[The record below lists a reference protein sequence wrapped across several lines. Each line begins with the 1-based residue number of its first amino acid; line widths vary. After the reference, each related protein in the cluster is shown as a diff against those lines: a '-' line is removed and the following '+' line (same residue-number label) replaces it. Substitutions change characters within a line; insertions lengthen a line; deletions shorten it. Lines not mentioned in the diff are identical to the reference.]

1 MVACDGLDGGSN
13 HMVDNKTLI
22 KLRQLA
28 VFAILLLA
36 VALTAVISARHR
48 MGLIALRSGFVVFN
62 VLSFFYCLS
71 LAGQKAWEA
80 SGRIAIALR
89 RASKESSDVECN

>member
-1 MVACDGLDGGSN
+1 MVA
-13 HMVDNKTLI
+13 NKPLI
-22 KLRQLA
+22 KLRQLG
-28 VFAILLLA
+28 VFAILLLGA
-36 VALTAVISARHR
+36 ALTTVILARHR
-48 MGLIALRSGFVVFN
+48 TGLIALRAGFAVFN

-89 RASKESSDVECN
+89 RACKEPSDVECN

>member
-1 MVACDGLDGGSN
+1 
-13 HMVDNKTLI
+13 MVDNKTLI
-22 KLRQLA
+22 KPHQLA
-28 VFAILLLA
+28 VFALLLLG
-36 VALTAVISARHR
+36 VGLTAVISARHR
-48 MGLIALRSGFVVFN
+48 MGLIALRSGFAVFN

-71 LAGQKAWEA
+71 LADQKAWET

>member
-1 MVACDGLDGGSN
+1 
-13 HMVDNKTLI
+13 MVDNKTLI

-48 MGLIALRSGFVVFN
+48 MGLIALRAGFAVFN

-80 SGRIAIALR
+80 SGRIVIALR
-89 RASKESSDVECN
+89 RVSKEPNDVECN